1 MENIIKAKV
10 IIELLDELK
19 YPVLSSFS
27 SQELGKLNAVDLEA
41 LNAVSATD
49 ISSIID
55 GFLANVEDR
64 KKTRVDT
71 EASAPNVETPI
82 VKTEPPKIEEKPNEP
97 AKDLTAAE
105 KIQLQ
110 PPQLIACILD
120 RVTDDQR
127 KDILSKLPEDKKQLV
142 EAIEVE
148 KTPISEQVI
157 QVIMNELELS
167 PQ

>member
-1 MENIIKAKV
+1 MENMIKAKV

-41 LNAVSATD
+41 LNAVSAAD

-55 GFLANVEDR
+55 GFLANVDDR
-64 KKTRVDT
+64 KQARTQA
-71 EASAPNVETPI
+71 EAAAPKVETPI
-82 VKTEPPKIEEKPNEP
+82 IKTEPQKIEEKPSEP
-97 AKDLTAAE
+97 AKDLTAAQ

-120 RVTDDQR
+120 RVTNDQR

-148 KTPISEQVI
+148 KIPISEQVI